1 ECWVKEDRLRYVA
14 AMLGTLGD
22 MMAATGCPLLT
33 YFLDLAAAEA
43 RDEYRE
49 AMNQLDRSS
58 VLETGAHLH

>member
-1 ECWVKEDRLRYVA
+1 
-14 AMLGTLGD
+14 MLGTLGD